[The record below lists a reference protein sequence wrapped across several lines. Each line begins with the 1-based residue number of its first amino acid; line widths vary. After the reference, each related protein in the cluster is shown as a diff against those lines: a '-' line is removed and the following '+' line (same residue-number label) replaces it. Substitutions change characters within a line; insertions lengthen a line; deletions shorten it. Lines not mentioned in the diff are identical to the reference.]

1 MEQTVHI
8 TRPLIMVLEDD
19 LLLAM
24 DMEDHLRDCGF
35 DVMGPFSRIEEAL
48 GAAEAAVL
56 DGAVVDLNLR
66 GELSFPVIDLLRR
79 RGIPVIVC
87 SGYAELPEVKSKLSG
102 LPLIAK
108 PWAAS
113 KLSRMTSEIFG
124 TKVSA

>member
-1 MEQTVHI
+1 MEQTVHNS
-8 TRPLIMVLEDD
+8 RPVIMVLEDD

-24 DMEDHLRDCGF
+24 DMEDHLRDSGY

-48 GAAEAAVL
+48 GAAEAALL

-66 GELSFPVIDLLRR
+66 GELSFPVIDLLRQ

-87 SGYAELPEVKSKLSG
+87 SGYAELPEVKSKLTG

-108 PWAAS
+108 PWAAA
-113 KLSRMTSEIFG
+113 KLARLTAEIFQ
-124 TKVSA
+124 TKIIA